1 MMQRTHV
8 ISLICSAL
16 FLTCLGGQ
24 HHAAG
29 DSDPQIDFPILN
41 GPYLGQT
48 PPGEIPGIFALGVV
62 CTGRYVLNA
71 VFSPDLKEFYFSTM
85 DADKTYTILQMREI
99 EGRWTR
105 PRIAPFSG
113 THSDADPFISP
124 DGRQLF
130 FPSDRPLEEGGA
142 AADGYNIWFMDRS
155 GPGWTDPLPLG
166 PEINRPGGL
175 EIYPSLTRD
184 GTLYF
189 SSDRQGG
196 RGSGDI
202 YRSRRINGSY
212 AHPENL
218 GQAVNT
224 PSREFDA
231 FIAPDER
238 CLVFSSDRRGDGFG
252 KSDLYI
258 SFRKGEEKWT
268 QAVNMGPL
276 FNSRQSEFTPIVTP
290 DGRYFFF
297 TSTKLGQA
305 DIYWVDAAVLDRYRP
320 GKEGS

>member
-1 MMQRTHV
+1 MIQKTRV

-16 FLTCLGGQ
+16 FLTCLGG
-24 HHAAG
+24 HLHAVE
-29 DSDPQIDFPILN
+29 DSDSQIEFPLLS
-41 GPYLGQT
+41 GPYLGQE
-48 PPGEIPGIFALGVV
+48 PPGEKPGIFALGIV

-85 DADKTYTILQMREI
+85 DADKTYYILQMREI

-113 THSDADPFISP
+113 TFSDADPFITP
-124 DGRQLF
+124 DGKKLL
-130 FPSDRPLEEGGA
+130 FPSDRPLSEGGEG
-142 AADGYNIWFMDRS
+142 ADGYNIWVVDRTDS
-155 GPGWTDPLPLG
+155 GWTDPSPLG
-166 PEINRPGGL
+166 PEINLPGGI

-189 SSDRQGG
+189 SSDRKGG

-202 YRSRRINGSY
+202 YRSRRINGRH
-212 AHPENL
+212 ARPENL
-218 GQAVNT
+218 GKAVNS

-231 FIAPDER
+231 FIAPDESY
-238 CLVFSSDRRGDGFG
+238 LIFSFDRRGHGLG

-276 FNSRQSEFTPIVTP
+276 FNSRQSEFAPIVTP
-290 DGRYFFF
+290 DGKYLFF
-297 TSTKLGQA
+297 TSTRLGQG